1 MLVDYFT
8 NKISESLIDTL
19 SSLFGQDSFFG
30 VFDTITDTFT
40 LPIIISAPLI
50 VVVGLSI
57 TYLLIGR

>member
-8 NKISESLIDTL
+8 NKISESLIDSL
-19 SSLFGQDSFFG
+19 SSIFGEESFFG
-30 VFDTITDTFT
+30 IFDTITDTFT
-40 LPIIISAPLI
+40 LPLIISAPLV